1 MTGKYSPQIRAERLI
16 SAGRIMLAACAL
28 AAVSGTSSDSLHVNR
43 PLAYA
48 LFGCYVGYAL
58 VVAAAVA
65 RAPRPLLRTRLATH
79 IVDLAAFAGMHFI
92 EYEES
97 GFFVF
102 FVFSLLSGTL
112 RWQWRGTLLTALAAS
127 GIAIVAA
134 PGEASWAN
142 QIFESNRPFIRG
154 LYLFVVAVLL
164 GYFGVYGARLRHE
177 ISRLAAWSTA
187 LPDDAESMMRE
198 VLVRIA
204 DILSAPRVLLVWEE
218 REEPWLNLALWSGQ
232 ELQST
237 REAPDSLT
245 PITAEPLS
253 NLDFFC
259 ANADAEAPTVV
270 YAANDTF
277 ARWRGVPLH
286 PDLQRRF
293 SIRSVLAV
301 RFQSTNLTGRILW
314 LDKRGMNTDVLAL
327 GQLIAGQ
334 VSAHVDHFHL
344 LADRSRVA
352 AEEERNRLARDL
364 HDGLLQSLTA
374 MALKLA
380 EVRMLVDRDPGT
392 ARRQLQAIDRLIT
405 TEQRYLRLFIRHLK
419 PFPAPAPDTS
429 LDARLEL
436 LGQRVEL
443 QWGLAVHVRSS
454 HVGGPLSAE
463 LADELY
469 YLISEAVVN
478 AARHAK
484 ASSVD
489 VDLDIGEAGIG
500 LVIVDNGHGFRFRGR
515 YSHGDLK
522 VSRVGPVTLRERV
535 DALQGSLTIESS
547 ERGARIEIGIPR
559 HPGKGRR

>member
-16 SAGRIMLAACAL
+16 SASRIMLAACAVT
-28 AAVSGTSSDSLHVNR
+28 AVAGTHSDSLHGNR

-48 LFGCYVGYAL
+48 LVGCYVAYAL

-65 RAPRPLLRTRLATH
+65 WAPRPLLRTRLATH
-79 IVDLAAFAGMHFI
+79 IVDLVAFAGMHFI
-92 EYEES
+92 EDDES
-97 GFFVF
+97 GFLVF
-102 FVFSLLSGTL
+102 FVFSVLSGTL

-134 PGEASWAN
+134 PDKASWAN
-142 QIFESNRPFIRG
+142 QLFESNRPLIRG
-154 LYLFVVAVLL
+154 LYLSVVAVLL

-237 REAPDSLT
+237 REAPDRLT
-245 PITAEPLS
+245 PITAAELS

-314 LDKRGMNTDVLAL
+314 LDKRGMSTDVLAL

-380 EVRMLVDRDPGT
+380 EVRALVDRDPGT
-392 ARRQLQAIDRLIT
+392 ARMQLDAIDRLIT

-419 PFPAPAPDTS
+419 PFPSPAPDAS

-443 QWGLAVHVRSS
+443 QWGLAVHLRSS
-454 HVGGPLSAE
+454 HVGRPLSAE
-463 LADELY
+463 LSDQLY

-489 VDLDIGEAGIG
+489 VDLDIDEASIG

-515 YSHGDLK
+515 YSQADLK
-522 VSRVGPVTLRERV
+522 ISRVGPVTLRERV
-535 DALQGSLTIESS
+535 DELQGSLAIESS
-547 ERGARIEIGIPR
+547 ERGARIEIRIPR
-559 HPGKGRR
+559 YPGKERR